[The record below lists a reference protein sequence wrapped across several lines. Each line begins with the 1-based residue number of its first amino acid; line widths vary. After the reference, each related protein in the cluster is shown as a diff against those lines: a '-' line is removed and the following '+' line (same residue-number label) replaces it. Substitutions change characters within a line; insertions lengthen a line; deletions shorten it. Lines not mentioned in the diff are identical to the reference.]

1 MKHKRHII
9 PIVLVLVL
17 AMLLSAC
24 GTGQQEPAESGVQA
38 TDSGSGTGV
47 STGARTDL
55 IIGLSTDIL
64 SLDPQAGLS
73 NNDFNVHMQIYGTL
87 LKYDE
92 NAQIVPYLAEDFEI
106 SDDELVWTFRLK
118 QGVLFSNGEEL
129 TADDVVFTFDRL
141 SQNTSFAGVFSYIDG
156 YSAADEYTFEL
167 RLNKPY
173 FILQYLLADSKY
185 AILNREAVE
194 SGGENWSDNPVG
206 TGPYKLQEWSSGEE
220 IVLVRN
226 EAYNYAELPPIE
238 TIHFKIITD
247 TNTMAVA
254 LQSGDIDFVGGTG
267 IAASLVSQFANNPD
281 YTVLSSANSSYEFL
295 NLNTQRAPF
304 DNVLV
309 RQAIAHAI
317 DKDSIIL
324 MAAEGNGVRA
334 DTQLVDGVF
343 GYDQAIEGYEYD
355 TERAK
360 ELLAEAGYPDGFD
373 MTIYTVGA
381 RINVCEIIQSQ
392 LAEVGINVSCEPVD
406 LGAFLATMSSGDY
419 DANMMGLGLS
429 YPEGESLLNPMFQS
443 SSAYNWCGFTS
454 AEIDELILAVQ
465 SSGDDEYRQE
475 CYSRLLTIL
484 RDECPQ
490 IPLYYSMTNMTFDS
504 SLDVPYVPVLNLYRV
519 EDMSW
524 KS

>member
-1 MKHKRHII
+1 MKHRRHA
-9 PIVLVLVL
+9 VLIALVL
-17 AMLLSAC
+17 AFLTLLTAC
-24 GTGQQEPAESGVQA
+24 GTGREEPIESGVDGESP
-38 TDSGSGTGV
+38 TTGV
-47 STGARTDL
+47 SSGSRTDL

-64 SLDPQAGLS
+64 SLDPQAGLAS
-73 NNDFNVHMQIYGTL
+73 NDFNVHMQIYGNL

-92 NAQIVPYLAEDFEI
+92 NGQIVPYLADVFEI
-106 SDDELVWTFRLK
+106 SEDELVWTFKIK

-129 TADDVVFTFDRL
+129 TADDAVFTFDRL
-141 SQNTSFAGVFSYIDG
+141 SQNTSFAGVFAYIAE
-156 YSAADEYTFEL
+156 YSAIDEYTFEI

-173 FILQYLLADSKY
+173 FILKYLLADSKY

-194 SGGENWSDNPVG
+194 SGGENWANDPVG
-206 TGPYKLQEWSSGEE
+206 TGPYKLSEWSTGEE

-226 EAYNYAELPPIE
+226 EAYNLSELPPIE
-238 TIHFKIITD
+238 TIHYKIITD
-247 TNTMAVA
+247 ANTMAVA

-267 IAASLVSQFANNPD
+267 IAASLVSQFASNPD
-281 YTVLSSANSSYEFL
+281 YTVLFSANSAYEFL
-295 NLNTQRAPF
+295 NLNTQKAPF
-304 DNVLV
+304 DNLVV

-324 MAAEGNGVRA
+324 MAAEGNGVKA
-334 DTQLVDGVF
+334 DTQLADGVF
-343 GYDQAIEGYEYD
+343 GYDSTIEGYEYNP
-355 TERAK
+355 EKAK
-360 ELLAEAGYPDGFD
+360 ELLTEAGYADGFS

-381 RINVCEIIQSQ
+381 RINICEIIQSQ
-392 LAEVGINVSCEPVD
+392 LAEIGINVSCEPLD
-406 LGAFLATMSSGDY
+406 LGAFLATISSGDY

-429 YPEGESLLNPMFQS
+429 YPEGESLLNPMFES

-475 CYSRLLTIL
+475 CYSELLTIL
-484 RDECPQ
+484 RDDCPQ

-504 SLDVPYVPVLNLYRV
+504 SLNVPYVPVLNLYRV